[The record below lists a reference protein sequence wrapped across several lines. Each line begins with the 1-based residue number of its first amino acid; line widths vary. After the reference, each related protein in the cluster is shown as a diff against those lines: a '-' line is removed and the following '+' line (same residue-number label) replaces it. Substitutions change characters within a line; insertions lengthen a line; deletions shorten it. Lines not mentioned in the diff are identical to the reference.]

1 MVACPRGA
9 TPSRSSRSRAEGLR
23 PHRDP
28 LLRLIGLFKLVKGV
42 ILLAAGVGAVY
53 LSRDGAMDTF
63 SLWIGGLPLH
73 PGNRWIVQPLATLLA
88 VNPRT
93 LRAVGLGTF
102 VYAAI
107 FVALSAATSRGLVI
121 GLGYSLIWEGIL
133 AGALPGTQLFSVREY
148 LRGIVA
154 AIGPKDTLVSVV
166 GAQGFL
172 LAAVAFVV
180 VTTFACIRLARFEI
194 RAAD

>member
-1 MVACPRGA
+1 VVACPRGA

-107 FVALSAATSRGLVI
+107 FTTEGVGLLLGRHWAEYMAVVATASFLPLEVYEATQRPGASRVLIIVLNLAIVLYLLV
-121 GLGYSLIWEGIL
+121 
-133 AGALPGTQLFSVREY
+133 R
-148 LRGIVA
+148 LRA
-154 AIGPKDTLVSVV
+154 ES
-166 GAQGFL
+166 
-172 LAAVAFVV
+172 
-180 VTTFACIRLARFEI
+180 R
-194 RAAD
+194 RAAG